1 MTGKLLGAALIGG
14 GAIWSFMAYRRQLR
28 RRRTMLRSFLQ
39 AVSHME
45 TAVRWRRLPMTP
57 LLTELAQWPC
67 CGEYFAAILKRMEGH
82 TPLHIA
88 WKEVFAAIP
97 DGDAADILCAV
108 ELTGDETQL
117 LAALQ
122 YAQHGLRQLAQR
134 RQEEDIRE
142 RRLTG
147 AALLSAAGLLVIL
160 LI

>member
-14 GAIWSFMAYRRQLR
+14 GAVGSFAAYRRQMR
-28 RRRTMLRSFLQ
+28 RRRTMLQSLLQ

-67 CGEYFAAILKRMEGH
+67 YGEYFAAVLKKMEGH
-82 TPLHIA
+82 IPLHTA
-88 WKEVFAAIP
+88 WKEVFTAIP
-97 DGDAADILCAV
+97 DGDVSDILCAV

-147 AALLSAAGLLVIL
+147 AALFSAAGLLVIL